1 MICYENESTDPAY
14 NMAVEEA
21 LLINA
26 GQEPLLL
33 LHEYLRLILLVKTLR
48 FELLLLAQFFQLG
61 RPL

>member
-33 LHEYLRLILLVKTLR
+33 LWENAPAVIVGRHQNV
-48 FELLLLAQFFQLG
+48 FQS
-61 RPL
+61 RDQCVISHVISV